1 MKLDIFQF
9 SHILFDIEGTVAPI
23 SFVHEVLFPYAYE
36 KMESFINN
44 FFISENIFLQIQ
56 KENKFDYETGSYPFL
71 IESPHEKAK
80 IIHYLRYLI
89 QIDRKSTPLKE
100 IQGEIWRVGY
110 ENGEI
115 QSKIYLD
122 ALKFFKHIHARGLKA
137 SIYSSG
143 SVLAQKLIFQ
153 YSDKGDLRN
162 FFSHYFDT
170 TIGPKKEKESY
181 LKIAQVLELESS
193 KIVFFT
199 DVLAEAKAAQ
209 EAGIFPVILKRPTN
223 PPQGE
228 HAFLTIEDF
237 YELI

>member
-1 MKLDIFQF
+1 MKLDILKF

-36 KMESFINN
+36 RIENYINN
-44 FFISENIFLQIQ
+44 FFISENTFLQIQ
-56 KENKFDYETGSYPFL
+56 KENQFDYETKTYPFL
-71 IESPHEKAK
+71 IESPHEKTK
-80 IIHYLRYLI
+80 IAHYLRYLI

-100 IQGEIWRVGY
+100 IQGEIWKFGY

-170 TIGPKKEKESY
+170 TIGGKKEKESY
-181 LKIAQVLELESS
+181 VKIAKVLELEPSQ
-193 KIVFFT
+193 ILFFT
-199 DVLAEAKAAQ
+199 DVLAEAQAASD
-209 EAGIFPVILKRPTN
+209 AGVFPVILKRPAN

-228 HAFLTIEDF
+228 HSFLEIEDF
-237 YELI
+237 YELM